1 MKTIKYIYAVIT
13 ISILLQITLFCQD
26 KEPEQVKFLYKGDSV
41 FLNSQHPDFV
51 QDSFMLGWH
60 WGGSQKI
67 SKAVEV

>member
-1 MKTIKYIYAVIT
+1 MKTIKYIFAVIT
-13 ISILLQITLFCQD
+13 ISILLQNSLFSQD
-26 KEPEQVKFLYKGDSV
+26 KEQEQIKLLYKGDSV

-51 QDSFMLGWH
+51 QNNFILGWH